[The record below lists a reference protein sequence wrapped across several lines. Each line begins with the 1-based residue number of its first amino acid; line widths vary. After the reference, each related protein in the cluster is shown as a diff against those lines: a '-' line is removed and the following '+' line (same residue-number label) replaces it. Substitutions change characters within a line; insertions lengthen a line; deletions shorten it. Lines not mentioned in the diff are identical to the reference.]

1 MKISRAVRE
10 MDLKGR
16 QGWHT
21 LTVAESGFSALIPYV
36 ESDFGLDPVIGAE
49 LADRIN
55 QQDEPGSLYP
65 KAPISAIP
73 CRYFR
78 EQADSEDPAVM
89 EDFKRHISEFIEVN
103 QTHIKAPRILVNF
116 GVCHDPV
123 PLRYIEATEEVFR
136 NSPNTRGIKEVVIF
150 L

>member
-16 QGWHT
+16 QGWHI
-21 LTVAESGFSALIPYV
+21 LTVAESGFSALSHYV
-36 ESDFGLDPVIGAE
+36 ESEFGLDPVIGAE

-103 QTHIKAPRILVNF
+103 QTHIKATRVLVNF

-123 PLRYIEATEEVFR
+123 PLRYVEATEEVFR
-136 NSPNTRGIKEVVIF
+136 KNASNGIIEKTVIF
-150 L
+150 K